1 MTDKYI
7 TPSGKTKKKRVAG
20 DFFLS
25 FFLLSL
31 SRLMVSSSTPRCQT
45 QKKQTG
51 KNLCLG
57 KIKISQ
63 PYFIFHG
70 AKEMKLKMK

>member
-7 TPSGKTKKKRVAG
+7 TPSGKTKKKKSGWRL
-20 DFFLS
+20 FS